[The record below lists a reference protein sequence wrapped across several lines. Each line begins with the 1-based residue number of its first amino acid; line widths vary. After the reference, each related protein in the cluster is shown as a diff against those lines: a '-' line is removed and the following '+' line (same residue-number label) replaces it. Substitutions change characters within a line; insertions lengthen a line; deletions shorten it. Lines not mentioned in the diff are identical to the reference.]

1 MNTKEY
7 EIRFIDD
14 NKFEIIG
21 LTSTYHSIGDYNSR
35 LCGAVGLLN
44 WSEDGE
50 HTCRLMFIHREDNC
64 DRYDEYNSGYSRVE
78 FIPLYDECGK
88 QVVLRSEKLF
98 ETPFAILSF
107 NKHYEEHTYKNID
120 DNVTVSFYKI

>member
-1 MNTKEY
+1 MSTKEY
-7 EIRFIDD
+7 EIKFIDD

-21 LTSTYHSIGDYNSR
+21 LTSTYYSLGDLNSR
-35 LCGAVGLLN
+35 VAGACGLLN

-50 HTCRLMFIHREDNC
+50 HTCRLMLIYREDNV
-64 DRYDEYNSGYSRVE
+64 DMYNAGHSVVE
-78 FIPLYDECGK
+78 FMPLYDECGK

-107 NKHYEEHTYKNID
+107 NKHYEEHTHKNID